1 MKKKSFAG
9 MGILMLFCICML
21 WGKTVLA
28 SPLAAEEQVTIQLT
42 AQEEKEAEQ
51 NGKAALQALR
61 QSGINLDNDGFTGS
75 ETLDKTN
82 IATNELASAP
92 YRATLSASGNF
103 VVSQI
108 YYELYGSGDKILF
121 LAYKKSGNTLVAQES
136 TRGTATY
143 NADHTV
149 TCSMDLSS
157 CDNDTYRIVYF
168 RPNPAS
174 GSGAYIS
181 FASYVVTKTASGCSL
196 KAPAG
201 EHEFSYYKNLANTL
215 DPSKY
220 DEIPLKYYTT
230 YTDSFY
236 YVGDR
241 MDAIKQ
247 QAISLTSGC
256 TTDEQ
261 KVKAIH
267 DWICKQIAYD
277 YEYLYGQ
284 SKGYKYTAAPY
295 YVFSTKTGV
304 CAGYARLNQVML
316 TSLGIPCINIMGYS
330 DSPLSDTYSPS
341 INHEWNMAYFGGEWH
356 LLDLTWDS
364 SNKYY
369 GSSGKGDDLL
379 NQDPGYTYY
388 GIRPYIFGVSHHSLN
403 DDEDEQYHVESIQIV
418 NNNSKTKFNVNDTFS
433 SDFSLQ
439 ATMSDG
445 STGYVYDTNMISC
458 SGYDMSKSGR
468 QTVTVSYGGKST
480 SYQIVVGTAEACKHT
495 LTTWETV
502 KQANCYMAG
511 LRRQVCKSCGEE
523 ISKEP
528 IPATGDH
535 SYGTWTET
543 KAPACITK
551 GEERRYCQTAGCGA
565 YESREV
571 AATGIHSYGA
581 WKVVKQATY
590 DAAGEERRYC
600 LTTGCSAYESRE
612 IEKLKKTESE
622 DQKKDDRKDDDK
634 KDDQKK
640 DDQKDNTG
648 DTGNLNNGG
657 NNNTGAGNSD
667 QKDDSGVKNP
677 GIAEDDDNRNDDDW
691 DDNDDGDDD
700 DWDDNDNETEIT
712 GVVKVGKVSCV
723 VTFDT
728 EERTAVVTQ
737 VTKKSVTSITIPDTV
752 TYAGKPYKVTEI
764 SDRAFYNCKKL
775 KAVTIGKNVKKIGSK
790 AFYNCRNLKKIT
802 VKTKKLTTKSVG
814 TKAFGNTYK
823 KVTVKVPA
831 SKYKTYKK
839 LFVKKGINKK
849 AKFRK

>member
-1 MKKKSFAG
+1 MKKKSFVG
-9 MGILMLFCICML
+9 MGILMLLCICIL
-21 WGKTVLA
+21 GGKTVLA
-28 SPLAAEEQVTIQLT
+28 NPLAAEEQVTIQLT
-42 AQEEKEAEQ
+42 AQEEKEAAQ

-61 QSGINLDNDGFTGS
+61 QSGINLDSDGFTGS

-82 IATNELASAP
+82 IVTNELASAP

-103 VVSQI
+103 VVAQV

-121 LAYKKSGNTLVAQES
+121 QAYKKSGNTLVAQES
-136 TRGTATY
+136 TKGTATY
-143 NADHTV
+143 DASHKV
-149 TCSMDLSS
+149 TCSMDLSG

-215 DPSKY
+215 NPTRY
-220 DEIPLKYYTT
+220 DEIPFEYYTNNP
-230 YTDSFY
+230 DSFY
-236 YVGDR
+236 YVGNS
-241 MDAIKQ
+241 MDAIRQ
-247 QAISLTSGC
+247 QAASLTSGC

-277 YEYLYGQ
+277 YEYLYGKN
-284 SKGYKYTAAPY
+284 KGYKYTAAPY

-304 CAGYARLNQVML
+304 CAGYSRLNQVML

-341 INHEWNMAYFGGEWH
+341 VNHEWNMAYFGGEWH

-369 GSSGKGDDLL
+369 GSSGEGGDIL

-388 GIRPYIFGVSHHSLN
+388 GIGPYIFGVSHHSLN
-403 DDEDEQYHVESIQIV
+403 DDKEEQYHVESIRIV
-418 NNNSKTKFNVNDTFS
+418 SNNSKTKFNVNDTFS

-445 STGYVYDTNMISC
+445 STGYVYDTSMISC
-458 SGYDMSKSGR
+458 SGYDMGKSGR

-480 SYQIVVGTAEACKHT
+480 SYPIVVGAAETCKHT
-495 LTTWETV
+495 LTKWEII
-502 KQANCYMAG
+502 KQANCYTAG
-511 LRRQVCKSCGEE
+511 LRRQVCSSCGEE

-528 IPATGDH
+528 IPATGN
-535 SYGTWTET
+535 
-543 KAPACITK
+543 
-551 GEERRYCQTAGCGA
+551 
-565 YESREV
+565 
-571 AATGIHSYGA
+571 HSYGA
-581 WKVVKQATY
+581 WTVVKQATY

-600 LTTGCSAYESRE
+600 RTTGCSAYESRE
-612 IEKLKKTESE
+612 IEKLKKPESE
-622 DQKKDDRKDDDK
+622 DQKKDD
-634 KDDQKK
+634 QK

-648 DTGNLNNGG
+648 EAGNLNNGDDH
-657 NNNTGAGNSD
+657 NTGAGNSD
-667 QKDDSGVKNP
+667 KKDDSGVKNP
-677 GIAEDDDNRNDDDW
+677 GSVEEDDNRNDDD
-691 DDNDDGDDD
+691 NSDGDDD
-700 DWDDNDNETEIT
+700 VWDDDDNETEIT
-712 GVVKVGKVSCV
+712 GVVKIGKALCV

-737 VTKKSVTSITIPDTV
+737 VTKKSLTSVTIPDTV
-752 TYAGKPYKVTEI
+752 TYGGRPYKVTEI
-764 SDRAFYNCKKL
+764 SDKAFYNCKKL
-775 KAVTIGKNVKKIGSK
+775 KSVTIGKNVKTIGSK

-814 TKAFGNTYK
+814 AKAFGNTYK

-831 SKYKTYKK
+831 SRYKTYKK
-839 LFVKKGINKK
+839 LLVKKGINKK
-849 AKFRK
+849 ARFRK

>member
-1 MKKKSFAG
+1 MKKKSFVG
-9 MGILMLFCICML
+9 TGIIMLFCICML

-28 SPLAAEEQVTIQLT
+28 DPLATEEQVAVHLT

-51 NGKAALQALR
+51 NSKAALQALR
-61 QSGINLDNDGFTGS
+61 QSGINLDSDGFTGS

-82 IATNELASAP
+82 IVTNELASAP
-92 YRATLSASGNF
+92 YHATLSASGNF
-103 VVSQI
+103 VVAQVYNAEYS
-108 YYELYGSGDKILF
+108 SGDNILF
-121 LAYKKSGNTLVAQES
+121 GAYKIVDKKAVEQGNTQS
-136 TRGTATY
+136 TQVYNKDHMATCII
-143 NADHTV
+143 NMENCAN
-149 TCSMDLSS
+149 
-157 CDNDTYRIVYF
+157 DNYTILFF
-168 RPNPAS
+168 RKKAT
-174 GSGAYIS
+174 GGYTS
-181 FASYVVTKTASGCSL
+181 FASYVVTKTATGCSL

-201 EHEFSYYKNLANTL
+201 EHEFAYYKDLANTL
-215 DPSKY
+215 DPSRY
-220 DEIPLKYYTT
+220 DDIPLEYYTT

-236 YVGDR
+236 YVGNS

-247 QAISLTSGC
+247 QAISLTRGC

-261 KVKAIH
+261 KVKVIH

-277 YEYLYGQ
+277 YEYLYG
-284 SKGYKYTAAPY
+284 KNKDYKYTAAPY

-304 CAGYARLNQVML
+304 CAGYSRLNQVML

-330 DSPLSDTYSPS
+330 ESPLSDTYSPS

-369 GSSGKGDDLL
+369 GSSGKGEDVL

-388 GIRPYIFGVSHHSLN
+388 GIRPYIFGVSHHSIS
-403 DDEDEQYHVESIQIV
+403 DERDQQYHVESIQIV
-418 NNNSKTKFNVNDTFS
+418 SNNSKTKFNVNDTFS

-468 QTVTVSYGGKST
+468 QTVMVSYGGKST
-480 SYQIVVGTAEACKHT
+480 SYQIVVGAEEACGHT
-495 LTTWETV
+495 VTTWEIV
-502 KQANCYMAG
+502 KQANCYAEG

-528 IPATGDH
+528 IPATGNH
-535 SYGTWTET
+535 SYGAWKET
-543 KAPACITK
+543 KVPACITK
-551 GEERRYCQTAGCGA
+551 GEEKRYCQTAGCSA

-571 AATGIHSYGA
+571 AETGIHSYGA
-581 WKVVKQATY
+581 WTVVKQATY
-590 DAAGEERRYC
+590 AAAGEERRYC
-600 LTTGCSAYESRE
+600 QTTGCSAYESRE
-612 IEKLKKTESE
+612 IAQLKEPESE
-622 DQKKDDRKDDDK
+622 
-634 KDDQKK
+634 DQKK

-648 DTGNLNNGG
+648 DTGNPNNGG
-657 NNNTGAGNSD
+657 KNN
-667 QKDDSGVKNP
+667 
-677 GIAEDDDNRNDDDW
+677 DDNRNDDDR
-691 DDNDDGDDD
+691 DDNGDED
-700 DWDDNDNETEIT
+700 DDNDNETEMT
-712 GVVKVGKVSCV
+712 EVVKLGKVSCV

-737 VTKKSVTSITIPDTV
+737 VTKKSLTSVTIPDTV

-764 SDRAFYNCKKL
+764 SDRAFYSCKKL
-775 KAVTIGKNVKKIGSK
+775 KTVTIGKNIKKIGSK

-802 VKTKKLTTKSVG
+802 VKTKKLATKSVG
-814 TKAFGNTYK
+814 AKAFGNTYK

-839 LFVKKGINKK
+839 LLVKKGINKK

>member
-1 MKKKSFAG
+1 MKKKSFVG
-9 MGILMLFCICML
+9 MGILMLLCICIL
-21 WGKTVLA
+21 GGKTVLA
-28 SPLAAEEQVTIQLT
+28 NPLAAEEQITIQLT
-42 AQEEKEAEQ
+42 AQEEKEAAQ

-61 QSGINLDNDGFTGS
+61 QSGINLDSDGFTGS

-82 IATNELASAP
+82 IVTNELASAP

-103 VVSQI
+103 VVAQV

-121 LAYKKSGNTLVAQES
+121 QAYKKSGNTLVAQES
-136 TRGTATY
+136 TKGTATY
-143 NADHTV
+143 DASHKV
-149 TCSMDLSS
+149 TCSMDLSG

-215 DPSKY
+215 DPTRY
-220 DEIPLKYYTT
+220 DEIPFEYYTNNP
-230 YTDSFY
+230 DSFY
-236 YVGDR
+236 YVGNS
-241 MDAIKQ
+241 MDAIRQ
-247 QAISLTSGC
+247 QAASLTSGC

-277 YEYLYGQ
+277 YEYLYGKN
-284 SKGYKYTAAPY
+284 KGYKYTAAPY

-304 CAGYARLNQVML
+304 CAGYSRLNQVML

-341 INHEWNMAYFGGEWH
+341 VNHEWNMAYFGGEWH

-369 GSSGKGDDLL
+369 GSSGEGGDIL

-388 GIRPYIFGVSHHSLN
+388 GIGPYIFGVSHHSLN
-403 DDEDEQYHVESIQIV
+403 DDKEEQYHVESIRIV
-418 NNNSKTKFNVNDTFS
+418 SNNSKTKFNVNDTFS

-445 STGYVYDTNMISC
+445 STGYVYDTSMISC
-458 SGYDMSKSGR
+458 SGYDMGKSGR

-480 SYQIVVGTAEACKHT
+480 SYPIVVGAAETCKHT
-495 LTTWETV
+495 LTKWEII
-502 KQANCYMAG
+502 KQANCYTAG
-511 LRRQVCKSCGEE
+511 LRRQVCSSCGEE

-528 IPATGDH
+528 IPATGN
-535 SYGTWTET
+535 
-543 KAPACITK
+543 
-551 GEERRYCQTAGCGA
+551 
-565 YESREV
+565 
-571 AATGIHSYGA
+571 HSYGA
-581 WKVVKQATY
+581 WTVVKQATY

-600 LTTGCSAYESRE
+600 RTTGCSAYESRE
-612 IEKLKKTESE
+612 IEKLKKPESE
-622 DQKKDDRKDDDK
+622 DQKKDDQKDDK

-648 DTGNLNNGG
+648 EAGNLNNGDDH
-657 NNNTGAGNSD
+657 NTGAGNSD
-667 QKDDSGVKNP
+667 KKDDSGVKNP
-677 GIAEDDDNRNDDDW
+677 GSVEEDDNRNDDD
-691 DDNDDGDDD
+691 NSDGDDD
-700 DWDDNDNETEIT
+700 VWDDDGNETEIT
-712 GVVKVGKVSCV
+712 GVVKIGKASCV

-737 VTKKSVTSITIPDTV
+737 VTKKSLTSVTIPDTV
-752 TYAGKPYKVTEI
+752 TYGGRPYKVTEI
-764 SDRAFYNCKKL
+764 SDKAFYNCKKL
-775 KAVTIGKNVKKIGSK
+775 KSVTIGKNVKTIGSK

-814 TKAFGNTYK
+814 AKAFGNTYK

-831 SKYKTYKK
+831 SRYKTYKK
-839 LFVKKGINKK
+839 LLVKKGINKK
-849 AKFRK
+849 ARFRK